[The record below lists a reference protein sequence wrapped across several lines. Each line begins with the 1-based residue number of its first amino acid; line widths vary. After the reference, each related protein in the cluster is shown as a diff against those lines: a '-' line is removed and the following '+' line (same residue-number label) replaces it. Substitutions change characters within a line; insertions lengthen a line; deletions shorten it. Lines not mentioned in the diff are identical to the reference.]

1 MFTPRSSRE
10 PAGRPSRSSRTRALK
25 YAPCMIMLTDQAQ
38 PPWPPWPWAQ
48 LLYRVPHSRSSIGNT
63 YRSHMACMVVS
74 GYSRQLIQ
82 YVTSDIHVCT
92 LQPVARARRQQVALE
107 PWPASRR
114 CLCTDLKPIVARH
127 EAKIHAKLFD
137 ASQAVSTDRWPA
149 GHACSAGEAGSS
161 RTVNLIHLAIFR
173 ISQSDFMLLQDLAFA
188 GLRCS
193 GAMPNGQ
200 I

>member
-38 PPWPPWPWAQ
+38 PPWPWAQ
-48 LLYRVPHSRSSIGNT
+48 LLYRVLHSRSSIGNT

-82 YVTSDIHVCT
+82 YVRSDIHVCT

-114 CLCTDLKPIVARH
+114 CLCTDLKPIVAR
-127 EAKIHAKLFD
+127 
-137 ASQAVSTDRWPA
+137 
-149 GHACSAGEAGSS
+149 HACSAGEAGSS